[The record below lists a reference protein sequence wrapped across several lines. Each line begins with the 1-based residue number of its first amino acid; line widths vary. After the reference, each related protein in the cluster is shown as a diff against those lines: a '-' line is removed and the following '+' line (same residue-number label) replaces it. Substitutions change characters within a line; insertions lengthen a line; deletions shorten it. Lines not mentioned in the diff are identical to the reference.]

1 MTTVWVTVSCLL
13 TALCIIEFV
22 MLRANNS
29 SRHAL
34 GHDQLT
40 GLCRLDHLV
49 EKSKGFSKDSK
60 ARYIIYIDIADF
72 KLVNEI
78 FGRENGNKVLITLA
92 DEIRAHAAPG
102 MLYGRM
108 NSDCFVMIAD
118 KQPGIEDMLR
128 SIAQS
133 FEQKTSKL
141 NYRIQLYF
149 GIYETADF
157 DEPLTNMC
165 DKAHIAAATV
175 KNDTQNRIGYYE
187 DAMMWEA
194 LRQKR
199 IIDEFEP
206 AMQNGEFQ
214 MYLQPQFAAGDE
226 SLIGAEA
233 LVRRIKPDGTIV
245 PPAEFIPI
253 YEKTGLICRID
264 RFIWEQAA
272 MKLREWKLKGVDSH
286 ISVNI
291 SPHNFY
297 YMNVYEELVGLTE
310 KYNINP
316 GALNVEVT
324 ETALMSDVPN
334 LRAGMK
340 KLREAGFI
348 VEIDDF
354 GSGYSSLSALK
365 DINADILKI
374 DMGFLRK
381 TENTEKGRV
390 ILETVI
396 SLAKQLKMSV
406 ITEGVELAEQ
416 AEGLRRMGCDYF
428 QGYYYS
434 KPISVESFEKQYMPE
449 LEDDK
454 TDTLEIA

>member
-1 MTTVWVTVSCLL
+1 MTAVSITISGLL
-13 TALCIIEFV
+13 MALCIIEFV
-22 MLRANNS
+22 MLRADRS
-29 SRHAL
+29 SRHTL

-40 GLCRLDHLV
+40 GLCRLEHLI
-49 EKSKGFSKDSK
+49 EKSKGFSKEPK
-60 ARYIIYIDIADF
+60 PRCIIYIDIADF
-72 KLVNEI
+72 KLVNEL

-92 DEIRAHAAPG
+92 DEIRAHAEPG
-102 MLYGRM
+102 VLYGRM
-108 NSDCFVMIAD
+108 NSDCFVMITD
-118 KQPGIEDMLR
+118 KKPELESLLK

-149 GIYETADF
+149 GIYETVDF
-157 DEPLTNMC
+157 DEPLNNMC

-214 MYLQPQFAAGDE
+214 MYLQPQFTAGDE
-226 SLIGAEA
+226 CLIGAEA

-245 PPAEFIPI
+245 PPAEFVPI

-272 MKLREWKLKGVDSH
+272 MKLRDWKLRGIDSH

-310 KYNINP
+310 KYEINP
-316 GALNVEVT
+316 KSLNVEIT
-324 ETALMSDVPN
+324 ETAIMSDVPN
-334 LRAGMK
+334 LREGMK

-365 DINADILKI
+365 DISADVLKI

-416 AEGLRRMGCDYF
+416 ADGLRKMGCDYF

-434 KPISVESFEKQYMPE
+434 KPISVDSFEKQYMPE
-449 LEDDK
+449 LDSRK
-454 TDTLEIA
+454 ADTLEIA

>member
-1 MTTVWVTVSCLL
+1 MTAVSITISGLL
-13 TALCIIEFV
+13 MALCIIEFV
-22 MLRANNS
+22 MLRADRS
-29 SRHAL
+29 SRHTL

-40 GLCRLDHLV
+40 GLCRLEHLI
-49 EKSKGFSKDSK
+49 EKSKGFSKEPK
-60 ARYIIYIDIADF
+60 PRCIIYIDIADF
-72 KLVNEI
+72 KLVNEL

-92 DEIRAHAAPG
+92 DEIRAHAEPG
-102 MLYGRM
+102 VLYGRM
-108 NSDCFVMIAD
+108 NSDCFVMITD
-118 KQPGIEDMLR
+118 KKPELESLLK

-149 GIYETADF
+149 GIYETVDF
-157 DEPLTNMC
+157 GEPLNNMC

-214 MYLQPQFAAGDE
+214 MYLQPQFTAGDE
-226 SLIGAEA
+226 RLIGAEA

-245 PPAEFIPI
+245 PPAEFVSI

-272 MKLREWKLKGVDSH
+272 MKLRDWKLRGIDSH

-310 KYNINP
+310 KYEINP
-316 GALNVEVT
+316 KSLNVEIT
-324 ETALMSDVPN
+324 ETAIMSDVPN
-334 LRAGMK
+334 LREGMK

-365 DINADILKI
+365 DISADILKI

-416 AEGLRRMGCDYF
+416 ADGLRKMGCDYF

-434 KPISVESFEKQYMPE
+434 KPISVDSFEKQYMPE
-449 LEDDK
+449 LDSRK
-454 TDTLEIA
+454 ADTLEIA

>member
-1 MTTVWVTVSCLL
+1 MTAISIIIMCSLAAVS
-13 TALCIIEFV
+13 AVEFV
-22 MLRANNS
+22 MIRADRS
-29 SRHAL
+29 SRHTL
-34 GHDQLT
+34 EHDHLT

-49 EKSKGFSKDSK
+49 EKSRSF
-60 ARYIIYIDIADF
+60 AREPKPRCIIYIDIADF

-78 FGRENGNKVLITLA
+78 FGRDSGNRVLITLA

-118 KQPGIEDMLR
+118 KSPELESMLKD
-128 SIAQS
+128 IADK

-141 NYRIQLYF
+141 NYRIQLYI
-149 GIYETADF
+149 GIYETENF

-165 DKAHIAAATV
+165 DKAHIAATTV
-175 KNDTQNRIGYYE
+175 KNDTQKRIGYYE

-206 AMQNGEFQ
+206 AMQNGEFK
-214 MYLQPQFAAGDE
+214 MYLQPQFTAGDE
-226 SLIGAEA
+226 RLIGAEA
-233 LVRRIKPDGTIV
+233 LIRRIKPDGTVI
-245 PPAEFIPI
+245 PPAEFVPI

-272 MKLREWKLKGVDSH
+272 MKLREWKLRGIDNH

-310 KYNINP
+310 KYGIAP
-316 GALNVEVT
+316 GTLNVEVT
-324 ETALMSDVPN
+324 ETALMSDVPH
-334 LRAGMK
+334 LREGMK

-365 DINADILKI
+365 DINADVLKI

-396 SLAKQLKMSV
+396 NLAKQLKMSV
-406 ITEGVELAEQ
+406 ISEGVELAEQ
-416 AEGLRRMGCDYF
+416 AEGLRKMGCDYF

-434 KPISVESFEKQYMPE
+434 KPISVESFEEKYMPE
-449 LEDDK
+449 LKGGKSE
-454 TDTLEIA
+454 TLEIA

>member
-1 MTTVWVTVSCLL
+1 MTAVSITISGLL
-13 TALCIIEFV
+13 MALCIIEFV
-22 MLRANNS
+22 MLRADRS
-29 SRHAL
+29 SRHTL

-40 GLCRLDHLV
+40 GLCRLEHLI
-49 EKSKGFSKDSK
+49 EKSKGFSKEPK
-60 ARYIIYIDIADF
+60 PRCIIYIDIADF
-72 KLVNEI
+72 KLVNEL

-92 DEIRAHAAPG
+92 DEIRAHAEPG
-102 MLYGRM
+102 VLYGRM
-108 NSDCFVMIAD
+108 NSDCFVMITD
-118 KQPGIEDMLR
+118 KKPELESLLK

-149 GIYETADF
+149 GIYETVDF
-157 DEPLTNMC
+157 DEPLNNMC

-214 MYLQPQFAAGDE
+214 MYLQPQFTAGDE
-226 SLIGAEA
+226 CLIGAEA

-245 PPAEFIPI
+245 PPAEFVPI

-272 MKLREWKLKGVDSH
+272 MKLRDWKLRGIDSH

-310 KYNINP
+310 KYEINP
-316 GALNVEVT
+316 KSLNVEIT
-324 ETALMSDVPN
+324 ETAIMSDVPN
-334 LRAGMK
+334 LRDGMK

-365 DINADILKI
+365 DISADVLKI

-416 AEGLRRMGCDYF
+416 ADGLRKMGCDYF

-434 KPISVESFEKQYMPE
+434 KPISVDSFEKQYMPE
-449 LEDDK
+449 LDSRK
-454 TDTLEIA
+454 ADTLEIA

>member
-1 MTTVWVTVSCLL
+1 MTAVSITISGLL
-13 TALCIIEFV
+13 MALCIIEFV
-22 MLRANNS
+22 MLRADRS
-29 SRHAL
+29 SRHTL

-40 GLCRLDHLV
+40 GLCRLEHLI
-49 EKSKGFSKDSK
+49 EKSKGFSKEPK
-60 ARYIIYIDIADF
+60 PRCIIYIDIADF
-72 KLVNEI
+72 KLVNEL

-92 DEIRAHAAPG
+92 DEIRAHAEPG
-102 MLYGRM
+102 VLYGRM
-108 NSDCFVMIAD
+108 NSDCFVMITD
-118 KQPGIEDMLR
+118 KKPELESLLK

-149 GIYETADF
+149 GIYETVDF
-157 DEPLTNMC
+157 DEPLNNMC

-214 MYLQPQFAAGDE
+214 MYLQPQFTAGDE
-226 SLIGAEA
+226 RLIGAEA

-245 PPAEFIPI
+245 PPAEFVPI

-272 MKLREWKLKGVDSH
+272 MKLRDWKLRGIDSH

-310 KYNINP
+310 KYEINP
-316 GALNVEVT
+316 KSLNVEIT
-324 ETALMSDVPN
+324 ETAIMSDVPN
-334 LRAGMK
+334 LRDGMK

-365 DINADILKI
+365 DISADILKI

-416 AEGLRRMGCDYF
+416 ADGLRKMGCDYF

-434 KPISVESFEKQYMPE
+434 KPISVDSFEKQYMPE
-449 LEDDK
+449 LDSRK
-454 TDTLEIA
+454 ADTLEIA